1 MEESGEEGK
10 KLVLLLA
17 DLCSCCI
24 THLHINYVPVRP
36 LFYLFF
42 IEYTRELRI
51 FALRRK
57 KVRS

>member
-24 THLHINYVPVRP
+24 THLHINYMPVRK
-36 LFYLFF
+36 
-42 IEYTRELRI
+42 ERELHM

-57 KVRS
+57 KVQS